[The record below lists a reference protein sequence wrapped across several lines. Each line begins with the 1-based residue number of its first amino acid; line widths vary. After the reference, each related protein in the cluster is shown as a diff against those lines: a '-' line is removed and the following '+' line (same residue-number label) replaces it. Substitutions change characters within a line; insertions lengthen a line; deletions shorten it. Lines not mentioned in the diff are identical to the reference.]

1 MIDDREATPDSVGTT
16 HRATRP
22 ARPGAASAV
31 LTAARSGL
39 ARGRIE
45 LKLTFTNA
53 QDLWAYLFP
62 AVLLTV
68 VMVFMR
74 GSTVPGMNFSL
85 SARTLPSVLGMN
97 IAMGGFV
104 NLAQSLTT
112 EREDGTLLRA
122 KAIPH
127 GMVGYLVGKIV
138 QVSGMSV
145 IGCVLVLVP
154 GLFVAEG
161 LDLGPAA
168 WFTLVWVMLLGFVAT
183 MPAGA
188 VIGSLISSP
197 RAMGLVMLPLMGL
210 IAISGIFYPSSAL
223 PGWLQVTGQVFP
235 FYWLGLGM
243 RSALL
248 PDAMSAAELGQSWRH
263 WETVAVLGLWA
274 IVGLLVAPV
283 VLRRMARRESG
294 SAVAARRERALSRMP
309 A

>member
-1 MIDDREATPDSVGTT
+1 MSDHRETA
-16 HRATRP
+16 HRGG
-22 ARPGAASAV
+22 PGPLV
-31 LTAARSGL
+31 NAARSGL
-39 ARGRIE
+39 ARGWIE

-62 AVLLTV
+62 AVILTV

-74 GSTVPGMNFSL
+74 GSTVPGMGFSL

-122 KAIPH
+122 KAIPN
-127 GMVGYLVGKIV
+127 GMVRYLVGKIV
-138 QVSGMSV
+138 QVSGMSL

-161 LDLGPAA
+161 LELGPAA
-168 WFTLVWVMLLGFVAT
+168 WLTLAWVVVLGFLAT
-183 MPAGA
+183 MPTGA
-188 VIGSLISSP
+188 VVGSMISSP
-197 RAMGLVMLPLMGL
+197 RAMGLIMLPLMGV

-223 PGWLQVTGQVFP
+223 PGWLQATGQVFP

-248 PDAMSAAELGQSWRH
+248 PGAMSAAELGHSWRH
-263 WETVAVLGLWA
+263 FETVGVLGAWA
-274 IVGLLVAPV
+274 IVGLLVAPA

-294 SAVAARRERALSRMP
+294 SAVAARRERAMSRTWQ
-309 A
+309 